1 MIDKKLTQNIQKEL
15 KDADD
20 RREIVIQLSRDIIK
34 ESKLIIYGLQRD
46 DSVDLKKIE
55 TLVKKLKR
63 ESQTGIEN
71 TAIQEYV
78 EAICF
83 YHYLHH
89 KKILSYQ
96 ELNVDVDSYLMGLC
110 DLTGEL
116 MRMAV
121 KDVIQKK
128 YDRAREITS
137 FVEELYGL
145 FLQLDLR
152 NGPLRQ
158 KADSIKWN
166 LQKLE
171 HLLLDISQNECLS

>member
-1 MIDKKLTQNIQKEL
+1 MDKQLVKDIVKEL

-20 RREIVIQLSRDIIK
+20 RREKVIQLSRDIIK
-34 ESKLIIYGLQRD
+34 ESKLIIYGLQRND
-46 DSVDLKKIE
+46 KVDLKKIQ
-55 TLVKKLKR
+55 TLVKDLKR
-63 ESQTGIEN
+63 ESETGIED

-78 EAICF
+78 EALCF
-83 YHYLHH
+83 YHYLKD
-89 KKILSYQ
+89 KKIPSYID
-96 ELNVDVDSYLMGLC
+96 LGVDVNSYLMGLC

-116 MRMAV
+116 LRMAV
-121 KDVIQKK
+121 KDVIEHKHE
-128 YDRAREITS
+128 RAREITA
-137 FVEELYGL
+137 FVEEIYGL

-171 HLLLDISQNECLS
+171 HLLLDISRV